1 MSDSSP
7 IAIALPVQRKSRQSK
22 VVWGSRVVTVG
33 GGAPVVV
40 QSMTNTDT
48 KDAASTAQQV
58 AELARAG
65 SEIVRITVNNRE
77 AAAQVPEIVARL
89 RDDYDVHV
97 PLSSTI
103 SSSMRPLLPR
113 CGGRCV
119 CSLAGALECF
129 LHAFR

>member
-1 MSDSSP
+1 MVGGV
-7 IAIALPVQRKSRQSK
+7 A
-22 VVWGSRVVTVG
+22 VG

-77 AAAQVPEIVARL
+77 AAAQVPEIVAHDGRGERQLAECARAPARPNRL
-89 RDDYDVHV
+89 EFGVH
-97 PLSSTI
+97 LGGCGRRR
-103 SSSMRPLLPR
+103 RPLGLD
-113 CGGRCV
+113 
-119 CSLAGALECF
+119 
-129 LHAFR
+129 HFRATRD